1 MRSQSFDKLIGQ
13 PEAAETG
20 FMSVRQFQRMRR
32 EGKAPAPIHMDGRRR
47 LVFRYSDVLAWASGQ
62 MQQNKETD

>member
-1 MRSQSFDKLIGQ
+1 VRAQSYDRLIGQ

-20 FMSVRQFQRMRR
+20 FMSVRTFQRLRR

-47 LVFRYSDVLAWASGQ
+47 LVFKFSEILQWASGQ
-62 MQQNKETD
+62 MPQSKETD